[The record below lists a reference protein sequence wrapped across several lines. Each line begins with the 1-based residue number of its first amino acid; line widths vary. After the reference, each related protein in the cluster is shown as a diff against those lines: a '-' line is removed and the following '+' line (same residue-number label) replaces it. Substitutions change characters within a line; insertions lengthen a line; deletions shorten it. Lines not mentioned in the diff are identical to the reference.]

1 MMDVSALIAKPLMR
15 ANFKAR
21 TKEEALRG
29 ISVVACQSPLL
40 AGLVAPDEVYRLLV
54 EREAVVSTG
63 IGNGIAIPH
72 VRLPQLNDFL
82 VFFLVAPQGVEF
94 NALDS
99 KKVQIFFVVFAPADK
114 VNEHLKIL
122 AGISFALSR
131 TNLKREMLKAADPDV
146 LHEIVVRSLR
156 GEDTHPAGNGSRKKL
171 LIVVLYL
178 EEILNDI
185 LEFLIDHDVEGAAI
199 LPSEGMGTY
208 ISNLPLFAS
217 FMDFMRT
224 DKNKSHTILALI
236 PADEEAHLV
245 QGIESLT
252 GDLDKKR
259 GAMLMTLDVSFSKG
273 TMAML

>member
-1 MMDVSALIAKPLMR
+1 MDIAPLIAKPLMR
-15 ANFKAR
+15 ADFKAR
-21 TKEEALRG
+21 DKEEALRG

-40 AGLVAPDEVYRLLV
+40 AGHRPDEIYKLLA
-54 EREAVVSTG
+54 ERESVVSTG

-72 VRLPQLNDFL
+72 VRIEGLQDFL
-82 VFFLVAPQGVEF
+82 VFILVSPHGVDF
-94 NALDS
+94 DSLDA

-114 VNEHLKIL
+114 VNEHLRIL
-122 AGISFALSR
+122 AGISFALGR
-131 TNLKREMLKAADPDV
+131 TSLKREMLKAANPDV
-146 LHEIVVRSLR
+146 LHEIVVRSFS
-156 GEDTHPAGNGSRKKL
+156 GEPHSNGNAPRKKL
-171 LIVVLYL
+171 LVVVLYM
-178 EEILNDI
+178 EEILNDV
-185 LEFLIDHDVEGAAI
+185 LEFLIDHDVGGATI
-199 LPSEGMGTY
+199 LPSEGMGSY

-236 PADEEAHLV
+236 PADDEQHLV

-273 TMAML
+273 TMTML